1 MVKLLRQNLDKLDNV
16 WKDVSLDDAQ
26 DSLHNVDKAKAKFE
40 AAKKTLQADGV
51 QFPIHLDLPIS
62 SSNPDFIRQ
71 VQSYKQSIEEP

>member
-1 MVKLLRQNLDKLDNV
+1 MVKLLRQNWDKLDNV

-51 QFPIHLDLPIS
+51 QFPNS
-62 SSNPDFIRQ
+62 F
-71 VQSYKQSIEEP
+71 